1 MRLRLHRDCDRI
13 LIQQSFNLLTLINR
27 HSIRAFIR
35 LPIFYATWT
44 AFLSCWYTN
53 RSPSSQLAILT
64 VAARWPAILL
74 SGITGGQLPICVGSL
89 RLLYRA
95 LKPAFVYSFAAPFTN
110 KGKILSAFSLWP
122 VKGVP
127 VGQSDYSLPSVG
139 PLMYFKRN
147 LVFSQRHSVV
157 VVPVR
162 FLESG
167 LQSLVF
173 ILSPS
178 VRNQRST
185 FSPAPLIGMAHTND
199 PIFTLMGLLGV
210 TTPTDS
216 QLAVLKGLPGIMRQT
231 KGSATPLSLAQ
242 LESGDPRRRNPSEL
256 ESQSRQL
263 PPF

>member
-13 LIQQSFNLLTLINR
+13 VIQQSFNLLTLIKR

-64 VAARWPAILL
+64 VATRWPAIIL

-95 LKPAFVYSFAAPFTN
+95 LKPAFSFAAPLR
-110 KGKILSAFSLWP
+110 KILSAFSLWPGISCWP

-162 FLESG
+162 FPESG

-173 ILSPS
+173 IL
-178 VRNQRST
+178 
-185 FSPAPLIGMAHTND
+185 FSQELAFD
-199 PIFTLMGLLGV
+199 LLSC
-210 TTPTDS
+210 T
-216 QLAVLKGLPGIMRQT
+216 
-231 KGSATPLSLAQ
+231 
-242 LESGDPRRRNPSEL
+242 
-256 ESQSRQL
+256 
-263 PPF
+263 